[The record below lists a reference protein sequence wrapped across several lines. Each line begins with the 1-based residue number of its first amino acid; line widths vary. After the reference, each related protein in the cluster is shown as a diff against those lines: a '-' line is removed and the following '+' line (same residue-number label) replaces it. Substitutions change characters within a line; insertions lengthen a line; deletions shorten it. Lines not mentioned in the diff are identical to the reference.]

1 MQTILVLLRKEFR
14 QIFRNRA
21 MLPIIFVMP
30 IVQLLVLAFAA
41 TFEVKQTPVAL
52 VVEDLDPVGRELV
65 RRMEASGYFSVRET
79 TTSARKADEAM
90 QSGRVDV
97 IFHMPRGLADESTDH
112 TLQIVVNA
120 QDGATAGVVQAYL
133 SRIVADFNEDRSAIR
148 VQGLVSHG
156 GDAAATPVGPGRI
169 IVRPMHWYNP
179 RLDYQ
184 TYMVPGIL
192 VILVTM
198 IGTFLSA
205 MNVVREKEIGTI
217 EQLNVTPIRKGQL
230 IAGKL
235 FPFWI
240 IALFELAFGLLVA
253 WLVFRIPLEGSLALI
268 FALAAIYLLAMLGLG
283 LWISTVTET
292 QQQAMFIAW
301 FILVVCILM
310 SGLFTPIESMPIW
323 AQWLTELNPI
333 AHFIKIMRR
342 VLLKGAGIEAV
353 AMQAAAL
360 GAFAVV
366 SLTLAVKQYRK
377 VSS

>member
-52 VVEDLDPVGRELV
+52 VVQDIDPAGRELV

-79 TTSARKADEAM
+79 SSSARRAGEAM

-97 IFHMPRGLADESTDH
+97 ILHMPRDLADESTDH
-112 TLQIVVNA
+112 TLQVVVNA

-133 SRIVADFNEDRSAIR
+133 SRIVADFNDGRSILRAP
-148 VQGLVSHG
+148 LLEYSG
-156 GDAAATPVGPGRI
+156 GDAATQSVRSGRI
-169 IVRPMHWYNP
+169 IVHPMHWYNP

-192 VILVTM
+192 VILVTI

-205 MNVVREKEIGTI
+205 MNVVREKELGTI
-217 EQLNVTPIRKGQL
+217 EQLNVTPMRKGQL

-235 FPFWI
+235 LPFWI
-240 IALFELAFGLLVA
+240 IAL
-253 WLVFRIPLEGSLALI
+253 
-268 FALAAIYLLAMLGLG
+268 AAVYLLAMLGVG

-292 QQQAMFIAW
+292 QQQAMLIAW

-310 SGLFTPIESMPIW
+310 SGLFTPIESMPTW
-323 AQWLTELNPI
+323 AQWMTELNPI

-342 VLLKGAGIEAV
+342 VLLKGAGVEAV
-353 AMQAAAL
+353 AKEAAAL
-360 GAFAVV
+360 VAFAVA
-366 SLTLAVKQYRK
+366 SLTLSVKQYRK
-377 VSS
+377 VSN